1 MPIQED
7 SLLVQWFD
15 PGVYAVAPG
24 IHRIPLPLPDA
35 LRAVNVYAIED
46 GDGLTLIDSG
56 QVMVG
61 AREQLE
67 ASLAEIGAGL
77 GDVRQFLV
85 THVHRDHY
93 TQAVAVRREFGTR
106 ISLGT
111 GEQASL
117 KLMADPGAPAYHQ
130 QLLDLRRNGASQVAD
145 QVLAALADETLPHT
159 AWEPPDAW
167 IESRSQQVVGR
178 RHLEA
183 RATPGHTQG
192 HMVYI
197 EPAERVLFAGD
208 HVLPHITP
216 SIGLE
221 PAPGASPLADYL
233 GSLRDIR
240 TLPDLRLLPAHGPVA
255 ESSHARIDEL
265 LDHHDTRLQAVAA
278 AVGGGGRTAFDASRV
293 LRWTRR
299 ERPFSSLP
307 AYHQMMAVIE
317 TAYHLHLLVAQDRL
331 QANEADGVTY
341 YDTPGGG

>member
-1 MPIQED
+1 
-7 SLLVQWFD
+7 
-15 PGVYAVAPG
+15 
-24 IHRIPLPLPDA
+24 
-35 LRAVNVYAIED
+35 
-46 GDGLTLIDSG
+46 
-56 QVMVG
+56 
-61 AREQLE
+61 
-67 ASLAEIGAGL
+67 
-77 GDVRQFLV
+77 
-85 THVHRDHY
+85 
-93 TQAVAVRREFGTR
+93 
-106 ISLGT
+106 
-111 GEQASL
+111 
-117 KLMADPGAPAYHQ
+117 
-130 QLLDLRRNGASQVAD
+130 
-145 QVLAALADETLPHT
+145 
-159 AWEPPDAW
+159 
-167 IESRSQQVVGR
+167 
-178 RHLEA
+178 
-183 RATPGHTQG
+183 
-192 HMVYI
+192 MVYI

-265 LDHHDTRLQAVAA
+265 LDHHDTRLQAVTA
-278 AVGGGGRTAFDASRV
+278 AVGGGARTAFDASRV